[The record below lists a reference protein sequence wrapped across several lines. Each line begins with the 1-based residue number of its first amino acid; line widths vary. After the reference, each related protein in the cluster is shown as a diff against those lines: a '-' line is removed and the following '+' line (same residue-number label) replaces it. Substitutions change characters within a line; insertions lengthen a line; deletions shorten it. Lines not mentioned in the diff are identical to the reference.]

1 MSSLNALK
9 YKVSVNAS
17 YYAAGVMFLLYL
29 LVIMLTLTV
38 VSLSFFS
45 LPFYFILFGV
55 TLYTSKKSF
64 LEQGVLL
71 LSDSGLVERIIRG
84 KSFNGNIGQSSFY
97 NGFFIFLQLEVT
109 NSTFLQK
116 KNRQFMI
123 IYKDAITNEQ
133 YRLLARLIKSGRN

>member
-45 LPFYFILFGV
+45 LPFYFILFGIA
-55 TLYTSKKSF
+55 LYASKKSF

-71 LSDSGLVERIIRG
+71 LSDSGLVERILGG
-84 KSFNGNIGQSSFY
+84 KSFNGSIGQSSFY